1 MQVDRYRSFL
11 RVSMLVSVFVLIFD
25 SGLLFPVTKQ
35 FSDNTISYLANIGAG
50 VGATATVPQNEINI
64 LSAQI
69 AEQQR
74 VLDAREAIL
83 REREIATR
91 SYGTSANTDYST
103 YIMSAILF
111 ILTVLLVLN
120 YAMDWARIR
129 TLRYGR

>member
-11 RVSMLVSVFVLIFD
+11 RVGVLVSAFVLVFD
-25 SGLLFPVTKQ
+25 SGLLFAVTKQ
-35 FSDNTISYLANIGAG
+35 LSDATIVYVANIG
-50 VGATATVPQNEINI
+50 VGATATVPQNEINT

-74 VLDAREAIL
+74 ILDAREAVL
-83 REREIATR
+83 REREIASRTYD
-91 SYGTSANTDYST
+91 SGETDYST

-120 YAMDWARIR
+120 YAMDWARVR
-129 TLRYGR
+129 ALRYAQ